1 MKIKR
6 LNLIKLLTIFSTSV
20 LVILAGMTGVVI
32 AQDEP
37 VIEEIVIRGV
47 RGSLS
52 KAMSIKRNSDGIKE
66 ALVAEDIANFPDLNI
81 GEALQR
87 LTGITVERPD
97 GGSQTTAQGEGAAIN
112 MRGLGPSFTRVE
124 INGMTATNAGQE
136 RGFGFNLLAS
146 ELFSTALVSKSLSSQ
161 DNEGGLAG
169 TVQLTTYRP
178 LDYSERIVRVSPK
191 LTYGEL
197 TEEVNTGV
205 SLLYADQ
212 YNDGRGGLSIGL
224 SWSDTD
230 RREDIADVSNWD
242 LLRDS
247 MRGNFNLLTPEEQ
260 ADIQGLLIPRDP
272 RIIVNNRNHER
283 LNLTATLQF
292 EPNDKLLIT
301 IDNIWAKIEHTGEQ
315 ARNDFPIEGFP
326 GTFVPLDLQR
336 EGNRFISGTFPEES
350 HFMRVLAYDYG
361 NESELQ
367 QHVLSAEWQAT
378 DSLLIR
384 PHAGY
389 SKSVEDWY
397 RWNSFDI
404 RSPMTAIFYRSEGD
418 FTTFEPVIGDPSDT
432 SLYTKISRI
441 RDRPDR
447 ADDEE
452 FSLKLDNTWITG
464 LDMIES
470 VDFGVRWAERSKEFK
485 AYDGRA
491 NLSGVNV
498 NPAEFLRSD
507 SFDVDRAPGALPDRI
522 LSVNFDELMAAV
534 APNGFD
540 IPELMQARYDVEE
553 ETLAFYAQAKFDF
566 EAISGN
572 VGLRYVST
580 DQESKGFQ
588 RVTPEGGGT
597 ELLPASF
604 SNDYNEF
611 LPSVNLRWDISDD
624 WILRFSYYRSLTRP
638 ALSDIQP
645 ARNFDAFDGGSG
657 TAGNPELDPFT
668 ADNFDFGVEWYFAED
683 ALISAT
689 YFRKDLNG
697 LVERTVEE
705 VVVTDPFTDQSLRI
719 NLRRPVNGQDAE
731 IDGFELSLQTPF
743 FFLPEPFSNAGVVL
757 NYTGTDSKATF
768 IDTADIRR
776 TQLPGLSDSTYNVI
790 VYYDSGK
797 WNARAAYNWRSDY
810 LLAVSGSGGQPLNRD
825 DYGQLDFSG
834 TLNIMDNLSV
844 TLDIINL
851 LDDQV
856 ISFSSNDEELVK
868 GVIETGRQFILGL
881 NYQF

>member
-1 MKIKR
+1 MKFER
-6 LNLIKLLTIFSTSV
+6 LNLVKLLTIFSTLV
-20 LVILAGMTGVVI
+20 LLVLYGTTRIVI
-32 AQDEP
+32 AQDDP
-37 VIEEIVIRGV
+37 VIEEIVIKGV

-52 KAMSIKRNSDGIKE
+52 KAISIKRNSDGIKE

-124 INGMTATNAGQE
+124 INGMTATNTGQE

-146 ELFSTALVSKSLSSQ
+146 ELFSAALVSKSLSSQ

-169 TVQLTTYRP
+169 TVQLTTYKP
-178 LDYSERIVRVSPK
+178 LDFSERIIRVSPQ

-197 TEEVNTGV
+197 TEEVNGRG

-212 YNDGRGGLSIGL
+212 YNDGRAGLSIGI

-242 LLRDS
+242 YLRDS

-260 ADIQGLLIPRDP
+260 ADIQDLLIPRDP
-272 RIIVNNRNHER
+272 RIIVNDRDHER
-283 LNLTATLQF
+283 FNITGTLQF
-292 EPNDKLLIT
+292 EPSDKLLIT
-301 IDNIWAKIEHTGEQ
+301 IDNIWAKIEHTGQQ

-326 GTFVPLDLQR
+326 GTFVPDDLQR
-336 EGNRFISGTFPEES
+336 EGHRFISGTFPEES
-350 HFMRVLAYDYG
+350 HFMRVLGYDYG

-367 QHVLSAEWQAT
+367 QHVLSAEWQVT
-378 DSLLIR
+378 EGLLIR

-404 RSPMTAIFYRSEGD
+404 RSPMTAIFYRSDGD
-418 FTTFEPVIGDPSDT
+418 FTTFEPAIGDPSDT
-432 SLYTKISRI
+432 SLYTRISRI
-441 RDRPDR
+441 RDRPDY
-447 ADDEE
+447 AEDEE
-452 FSLKLDNTWITG
+452 FSLKLDNSWTTG
-464 LDMIES
+464 LDMIGS
-470 VDFGVRWAERSKEFK
+470 VDFGIRWAERSKKFK
-485 AYDGRA
+485 AFDGRA
-491 NLSGVNV
+491 NLSGINV
-498 NPAEFLRSD
+498 NPAGFLRSD
-507 SFDVDRAPGALPDRI
+507 SFNVDRAPDALPDRI
-522 LSVNFDELMAAV
+522 LSVNFGELMSAV

-540 IPELMQARYDVEE
+540 IPERMEARYDVEE
-553 ETLAFYAQAKFDF
+553 ETLALYAQADFDF
-566 EAISGN
+566 DAISGN

-580 DQESKGFQ
+580 DQKSKGFQ
-588 RVTPEGGGT
+588 RVTPEGGRT

-604 SNDYNEF
+604 SNDYDEF

-624 WILRFSYYRSLTRP
+624 WVLRFSYYRSLTRP

-657 TAGNPELDPFT
+657 TAGNPELNPFT
-668 ADNFDFGVEWYFAED
+668 ANNFDFGIEWYFAED
-683 ALISAT
+683 ALLSAT

-697 LVERTVEE
+697 LVERTIEE
-705 VVVTDPFTDQSLRI
+705 VIVTDPFTDQQLRI
-719 NLRRPVNGQDAE
+719 NLRRPVNGEDAE

-790 VYYDSGK
+790 LYYDSER

-834 TLNIMDNLSV
+834 TLNIMDNLNV

-856 ISFSSNDEELVK
+856 ISFSSNDDELVK

>member
-1 MKIKR
+1 MKLKR
-6 LNLIKLLTIFSTSV
+6 LNLIKCLTIFSTLPLIMV
-20 LVILAGMTGVVI
+20 AGMTGTVI
-32 AQDEP
+32 AQDEQ
-37 VIEEIVIRGV
+37 VIEEIIIKGV

-52 KAMSIKRNSDGIKE
+52 KAISIKRDSDGIKE
-66 ALVAEDIANFPDLNI
+66 ALVAEDFANFPDLNI

-124 INGMTATNAGQE
+124 INGMTATNTGQE

-169 TVQLTTYRP
+169 TVQLTTYKP
-178 LDYSERIVRVSPK
+178 LDYSERIVRVSPQ

-197 TEEVNTGV
+197 SEEVNTRL
-205 SLLYADQ
+205 SFLYADQ
-212 YNDGRGGLSIGL
+212 YKDGSAGLSIGV
-224 SWSDTD
+224 SWSDID

-242 LLRDS
+242 FLRDS

-260 ADIQGLLIPRDP
+260 ADIQDLLIPRDP
-272 RIIVNNRNHER
+272 RIIVNDRNHER
-283 LNLTATLQF
+283 LNITATLQF
-292 EPNDKLLIT
+292 EPSDKLLVT
-301 IDNIWAKIEHTGEQ
+301 FDNIWAEIDHTGEQ

-326 GTFVPLDLQR
+326 GTFVPVDLQR
-336 EGNRFISGTFPEES
+336 AENRFISGTFPEAS

-361 NESELQ
+361 NKSELQ

-378 DSLLIR
+378 ESLLIR
-384 PHAGY
+384 PHIGY

-404 RSPMTAIFYRSEGD
+404 RSPMTAIFYQSDGD
-418 FTTFEPVIGDPSDT
+418 FTTFEPAIGDPSDT
-432 SLYTKISRI
+432 SLYTRISRI

-447 ADDEE
+447 AEDED
-452 FSLKLDNTWITG
+452 FSLKLDNTWNSG
-464 LDMIES
+464 LDLIES
-470 VDFGVRWAERSKEFK
+470 VDFGVRWAERNKEFK
-485 AYDGRA
+485 SFDGRA

-498 NPAEFLRSD
+498 NPADFLRSD
-507 SFDVDRAPGALPDRI
+507 SFNVDRAPGVLPERI

-534 APNGFD
+534 APDGFD
-540 IPELMQARYDVEE
+540 VPERKEARYDVKE
-553 ETLAFYAQAKFDF
+553 ETLAFYAQANFDF
-566 EAISGN
+566 DDISGN
-572 VGLRYVST
+572 IGLRYVST

-588 RVTPEGGGT
+588 RVTPEGGST

-611 LPSVNLRWDISDD
+611 LPSVNLRWDVRDD

-668 ADNFDFGVEWYFAED
+668 ADNFDFGIEWYFAED
-683 ALISAT
+683 ALLSAT

-697 LVERTVEE
+697 LVERTIEE

-719 NLRRPVNGQDAE
+719 NLSRPVNGEDAE

-768 IDTADIRR
+768 IDTSDIRR

-790 VYYDSGK
+790 VYYDSGQ

-825 DYGQLDFSG
+825 DYGQLDFSS
-834 TLNIMDNLSV
+834 TLNILDNLSV
-844 TLDIINL
+844 TLDIINV

-856 ISFSSNDEELVK
+856 ISFSSNNEELVK